1 MINEH
6 TFKFA
11 IFCLNCILLQKN
23 DRLDF
28 TYLIIN
34 NILVLVL
41 YEEKSM
47 AQIFIDDWVRDRFVW
62 IETYER
68 ILELE
73 LTNVL
78 HRKRVV

>member
-47 AQIFIDDWVRDRFVW
+47 A
-62 IETYER
+62 
-68 ILELE
+68 
-73 LTNVL
+73 
-78 HRKRVV
+78 